1 MKTRSSRHRG
11 FTLVEIMVAIAV
23 LALFT
28 ALAMPVF
35 INSLRS
41 LIFTTNRFCLNQDF
55 RGLTARLMTEAR
67 SSGQFILY
75 NSFTDRTPVSSGGS
89 GNFLV
94 LMKMDANN
102 FFVTKC
108 TGYYR
113 HIDKDGKSDGTVR
126 HFTVTE
132 PGTSA
137 VPQNLPADTTAN
149 AHPVLVEFARDTTDL
164 SGANRLFLNQN
175 GAGIVIYGQIR
186 DDGKNTLKENNVTPP
201 AISTYNFTI
210 APRG

>member
-1 MKTRSSRHRG
+1 MCIRDS
-11 FTLVEIMVAIAV
+11 
-23 LALFT
+23 
-28 ALAMPVF
+28 
-35 INSLRS
+35 
-41 LIFTTNRFCLNQDF
+41 
-55 RGLTARLMTEAR
+55 R

-75 NSFTDRTPVSSGGS
+75 ESFNKQTPVASGGS

-102 FFVTKC
+102 FYVTKC

-113 HIDKDGKSDGTVR
+113 HTDGTVR

-137 VPQNLPADTTAN
+137 VPKNLPAESTAG
-149 AHPVLVEFARDTTDL
+149 AHPIMVEFARDTTDL

-201 AISTYNFTI
+201 AVSTYNFTI
-210 APRG
+210 TPRG

>member
-1 MKTRSSRHRG
+1 MKTRSPRHG
-11 FTLVEIMVAIAV
+11 YTLTEIMVAVAV
-23 LALFT
+23 LAIFS

-35 INSLRS
+35 IYSMRS

-55 RGLTARLMTEAR
+55 RGLTARLMKEAR

-75 NSFTDRTPVSSGGS
+75 SSFTDRTVVTSEGS

-94 LMKMDANN
+94 LMTMDTNS

-113 HIDKDGKSDGTVR
+113 HTDGTVR

-132 PGTSA
+132 PGTKA
-137 VPQNLPADTTAN
+137 VPQNLPADTTAGT
-149 AHPVLVEFARDTTDL
+149 HPIVVEFAHDSTDV
-164 SGANRLFLNQN
+164 ANLDRLFLNQK
-175 GAGIVIYGQIR
+175 GAGIVVYGQIR
-186 DDGKNTLKENNVTPP
+186 DDGKGTLKENKITPP
-201 AISTYNFTI
+201 AVSTYNFTI
-210 APRG
+210 SPRG

>member
-1 MKTRSSRHRG
+1 MKPRLRHG
-11 FTLVEIMVAIAV
+11 FTLAEIMVAISV

-28 ALAMPVF
+28 AMAMPVF

-41 LIFTTNRFCLNQDF
+41 LNFTTNRICLNRDF
-55 RGLTARLMTEAR
+55 RALTNRLMKEAR

-75 NSFTDRTPVSSGGS
+75 TSFTDRTPVSSGNS

-94 LMKMDANN
+94 LLTMDANG
-102 FFVTKC
+102 FFVTQC

-113 HIDKDGKSDGTVR
+113 HTDNTVR
-126 HFTVTE
+126 HFIVTE

-137 VPQNLPADTTAN
+137 VPQNIPAAATAGT
-149 AHPVLVEFARDTTDL
+149 HPVVVEFARDLTDASSL
-164 SGANRLFLNQN
+164 LFLNQTST
-175 GAGIVIYGQIR
+175 GIVIYGQIR
-186 DDGKNTLKENNVTPP
+186 DDGKTTLNLSTNTNP
-201 AISTYNFTI
+201 AVSTYNFTI

>member
-1 MKTRSSRHRG
+1 MHHRPNRNRG
-11 FTLVEIMVAIAV
+11 FTLAEIMVAIAI
-23 LALFT
+23 LALFS

-41 LIFTTNRFCLNQDF
+41 LSFTTNRICLNSDF
-55 RGLTARLMTEAR
+55 RALTSRLMKEAR

-75 NSFTDRTPVSSGGS
+75 KSFSDRTVVTSGGS

-94 LMKMDANN
+94 LMKLDANN
-102 FFVTKC
+102 CYVTQC

-113 HIDKDGKSDGTVR
+113 HTDNTVR

-137 VPQNLPADTTAN
+137 VPQNLPTTAGS
-149 AHPVLVEFARDTTDL
+149 HSIVVEFARDLTGSDE
-164 SGANRLFLNQN
+164 LFLNQN
-175 GAGIVIYGQIR
+175 SAGIVVYGQIR
-186 DDGKNTLKENNVTPP
+186 DDSKATLEKTKITNP

-210 APRG
+210 TPRG

>member
-1 MKTRSSRHRG
+1 MKTRSSRRRG

-75 NSFTDRTPVSSGGS
+75 ESFTTRTPVSSGGS

-94 LMKMDANN
+94 LMKMDVNN

-113 HIDKDGKSDGTVR
+113 HTDGTVR

-137 VPQNLPADTTAN
+137 VPQNLPAAGTAGS
-149 AHPVLVEFARDTTDL
+149 HPIMVEFARDTTDL

-186 DDGKNTLKENNVTPP
+186 DDGKNTLTENKVTPP
-201 AISTYNFTI
+201 AVSTYNFTI